1 MLRYSELGAEVVQL
15 LKLRTVPIG
24 IKLFEKA
31 KDIPQDFDVMDSH
44 CTVCQ
49 VIGMARYHEKAVA
62 ATREWAF
69 ACAGGAAVLG
79 FCDIPDD
86 VADGTRNVGVWAETK
101 EAAQKIFQNR
111 MAIERWRF
119 EAFGVAPLSKMSV
132 EPDIVQVWGTP
143 AQILA
148 LIYANIWDGGGNLEL
163 STNGHGASCY
173 EALVVPYL
181 RDETRLA
188 IADLGGRRYA
198 YAADDEMIAGIPVKA
213 FERLAQNLG
222 KSYTGCYKYPY
233 EYYFFPM
240 PQSALERNQGLIT
253 GGPAATG
260 ATRQRDET

>member
-1 MLRYSELGAEVVQL
+1 MSRYSESGAEIASL

-24 IKLFEKA
+24 IKLFEKKEA
-31 KDIPQDFDVMDSH
+31 IPHDFDVMEGH

-62 ATREWAF
+62 ATRDQAF

-79 FCDIPDD
+79 FSDIPSD
-86 VADGTRNVGVWAETK
+86 VVDGTRNIGVWAETK

-111 MAIERWRF
+111 LILEKGKF
-119 EAFGVAPLSKMSV
+119 EAFGAAPLSKISV
-132 EPDIVQVWGTP
+132 EPDVFQIWGTP

-148 LIYANIWDGGGNLEL
+148 LVYANIWDGGRNLEL
-163 STNGHGASCY
+163 NTNGHGASCY

-181 RDETRLA
+181 KNETRLA
-188 IADLGGRRYA
+188 IADLGDRRYA
-198 YAADDEMIAGIPVKA
+198 YAADDEMIVGIPAKD
-213 FERLAQNLG
+213 FFRLVENLR

-240 PQSALERNQGLIT
+240 PEKALKRNR
-253 GGPAATG
+253 A
-260 ATRQRDET
+260 